1 MMEAKFYISER
12 NRIVDEYE
20 VLIKQHQ
27 DAIETLLINRNNE
40 LNNLEVNAKK

>member
-1 MMEAKFYISER
+1 MEAKFYISER